1 MRNRTLADLDRVVA
15 LGGGHGLGRV
25 LSSLSSLGSR
35 LTGIVTTTDNGGS
48 TGRIRRSEGGIAWG
62 DMRNCLNQLI
72 TEPSVASAMFEYR
85 FGGNGELSGHN
96 LGNLM
101 LKALDHLSVRPLE
114 AINLI
119 RNLLKVD
126 THLIPMSEHPVDLMA
141 IDDQGHEVYGEVN
154 IDQLTTPIQELLLT
168 PNVPAT
174 REAVHAINEAD
185 LIIIGPGSF
194 YTSLM
199 PILLLKEIAQALRR
213 TPAPMVYI
221 GNLGR
226 ELSLPAANLK
236 LESKLAIMEQYV
248 GKKVIDAVIVGPK
261 VDVSAVKER
270 IVIQEVLE
278 ASDIP
283 YRHNHEDVTWSSIA
297 AGFKGLITSKVK
309 SRPQCCDDDAMIIC
323 GCMARL
329 KKNNSDLHDLLVDY
343 YVVGMT
349 FMSLAGKHCCSDGY
363 IGKRLQKAEGII
375 EGMLMALDIRLEMDI
390 VVNNSN

>member
-126 THLIPMSEHPVDLMA
+126 AHLIPMSEHPVDLMA

-174 REAVHAINEAD
+174 REAVHAISEAD

-221 GNLGR
+221 GNLRR

-261 VDVSAVKER
+261 EDVSAVKER

-283 YRHNHEDVTWSSIA
+283 YRHDRQ
-297 AGFKGLITSKVK
+297 L
-309 SRPQCCDDDAMIIC
+309 
-323 GCMARL
+323 
-329 KKNNSDLHDLLVDY
+329 LHSALEK
-343 YVVGMT
+343 
-349 FMSLAGKHCCSDGY
+349 A
-363 IGKRLQKAEGII
+363 LQ
-375 EGMLMALDIRLEMDI
+375 ALG
-390 VVNNSN
+390 

>member
-25 LSSLSSLGSR
+25 MSALSPLGSR

-85 FGGNGELSGHN
+85 FSGNGELAGHN

-126 THLIPMSEHPVDLMA
+126 AFLIPMSEQPVDLMA
-141 IDDQGHEVYGEVN
+141 IDAEGNTVYGETD
-154 IDQLTTPIQELLLT
+154 IDQLALPPQELMLT
-168 PNVPAT
+168 PTVSAT
-174 REAVHAINEAD
+174 REAVQAIAEAD
-185 LIIIGPGSF
+185 LILIGPGSF

-199 PILLLKEIAQALRR
+199 PVLLLSEMAQALRR
-213 TPAPMVYI
+213 SPATMVFI

-226 ELSLPAANLK
+226 ELSPAAASLMVAD
-236 LESKLAIMEQYV
+236 KLALMEKHI
-248 GKKVIDAVIVGPK
+248 GKKVIDALVISPQANVQGVEDRLLIREP
-261 VDVSAVKER
+261 
-270 IVIQEVLE
+270 LE
-278 ASDIP
+278 AADVK
-283 YRHNHEDVTWSSIA
+283 YRHD
-297 AGFKGLITSKVK
+297 
-309 SRPQCCDDDAMIIC
+309 RQ
-323 GCMARL
+323 
-329 KKNNSDLHDLLVDY
+329 LL
-343 YVVGMT
+343 
-349 FMSLAGKHCCSDGY
+349 
-363 IGKRLQKAEGII
+363 RQ
-375 EGMLMALDIRLEMDI
+375 ALEHAIQAI
-390 VVNNSN
+390 N